1 MRTFRVNEIF
11 LSLQGEGANAGKA
24 AVFIRLSGC
33 NLRCP
38 FCDTDF
44 KEHIVMDVPTIINH
58 VRESCNGYTMP
69 RWCVITGGEPSLQP
83 IQALVEPLHELGM
96 KVAVET
102 NGTREIPSEI
112 DFVTVS
118 PKFPFVE
125 KEQHAD
131 VVLKRANEV
140 KVVMTEGISVE
151 TIRGYEAIKAGHY
164 FIQPCDTGD
173 AAKNKAIMQRAVEFI
188 KYHPNWQLSLQQQKI
203 LNVR

>member
-11 LSLQGEGANAGKA
+11 LSLQGEGANDGQA

-44 KEHIVMDVPTIINH
+44 SEHIVMDVPTIIGQ
-58 VRESCNGYTMP
+58 VKEACDGYP
-69 RWCVITGGEPSLQP
+69 LPSWCVITGGEPSLQP
-83 IQALVEPLHELGM
+83 ILALIEPLHELGM

-102 NGTREIPSEI
+102 NGTRELPSEI

-140 KVVMTEGISVE
+140 KVVMTEDISVE

-173 AAKNKAIMQRAVEFI
+173 AAKNKTVMQRAVEFI
-188 KYHPNWQLSLQQQKI
+188 KYHPNWKLSLQQQKI

>member
-11 LSLQGEGANAGKA
+11 LSLQGEGANAGQA

-44 KEHIVMDVPTIINH
+44 KEHIVMDLPAIINH

-131 VVLKRANEV
+131 VVLTKANEV

-151 TIRGYEAIKAGHY
+151 TIRGYEAIKAGYY

-173 AAKNKAIMQRAVEFI
+173 AVKNIAIMQRAVEFI